1 MSVSIIAWHICTLIY
16 KNEQTYI
23 KFPEGENYIFLIRF

>member
-16 KNEQTYI
+16 KMNKTYI
-23 KFPEGENYIFLIRF
+23 KFPEGENPYFLIP